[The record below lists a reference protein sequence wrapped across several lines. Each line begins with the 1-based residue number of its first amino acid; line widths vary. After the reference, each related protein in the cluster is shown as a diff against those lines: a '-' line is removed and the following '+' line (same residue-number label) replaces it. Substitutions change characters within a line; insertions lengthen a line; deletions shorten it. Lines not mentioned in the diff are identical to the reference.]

1 MLFPA
6 IWSDQFAPTLRWR
19 PESERPKSGNL
30 AGEQRFPPH
39 GYPPKRME
47 QMARNLIVAVVIA
60 AAIVLALFLLL
71 RPQGGTEGQG
81 QPPHATAPQ

>member
-1 MLFPA
+1 
-6 IWSDQFAPTLRWR
+6 
-19 PESERPKSGNL
+19 
-30 AGEQRFPPH
+30 
-39 GYPPKRME
+39 ME

-71 RPQGGTEGQG
+71 RPQGGTESQG